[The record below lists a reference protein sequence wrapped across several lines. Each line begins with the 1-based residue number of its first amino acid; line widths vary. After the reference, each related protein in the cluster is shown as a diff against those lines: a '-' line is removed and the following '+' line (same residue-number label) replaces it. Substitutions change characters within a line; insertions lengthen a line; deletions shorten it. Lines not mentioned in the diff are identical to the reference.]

1 MNSAY
6 GKTHEEPLWGLAKP
20 LPRVVLAVRVSA
32 GARVGCD
39 SRQGDEHGRD
49 NPGVLSP
56 ATASRGDG
64 GMHQEMS
71 DMDSRDRVSR
81 SVEDEVN
88 EDDNKPYGGQSEYF
102 NRWSMPY
109 PLEVMRATNSPC
121 TGHGGWRSRWASTLP
136 VGLAVDISTRPNG
149 VLRHVEHFDS
159 KAMVQEFIEA
169 NKGDMIASYFRPA
182 MFLSFLPNLIRKRD
196 GTPTMI
202 LPFPSD
208 SISWP
213 FIDPPQDGGK
223 YVLGLFEG
231 GSATYRVQVN
241 AVSCW
246 TTPKELASALTKDSG
261 RNVALEIVDPETF
274 AREFPRTLRRS

>member
-1 MNSAY
+1 MVVGSRRLIRR
-6 GKTHEEPLWGLAKP
+6 GK
-20 LPRVVLAVRVSA
+20 VRVSA

-88 EDDNKPYGGQSEYF
+88 EDDNKPYGGQSEGNAGNKLTLY
-102 NRWSMPY
+102 
-109 PLEVMRATNSPC
+109 
-121 TGHGGWRSRWASTLP
+121 WAW
-136 VGLAVDISTRPNG
+136 GLAITVGIYLT
-149 VLRHVEHFDS
+149 EHFDS